1 MTYYR
6 LGKKEDA
13 VASLKRSLQLDE
25 RFPEAA
31 EARKVLKDLGAS

>member
-13 VASLKRSLQLDE
+13 VFALRRSLQLDGKL
-25 RFPEAA
+25 A
-31 EARKVLKDLGAS
+31 EADEVRRALTELAK